1 MSAATGGGPRAAVDV
16 GSNSCRLLVVD
27 ADGAPVAR
35 EMEITRLGQG
45 VDERG
50 HLDDGALERTLE
62 VIARYRDRW
71 EGHGVSPEAVRIG
84 ATSAVRDAEDRDRF
98 FDAVAERTGVEA
110 VVLSGEEEARA
121 TFRGVA
127 ARLEVTPPLLV
138 LDVGGGSTE
147 LIVGGRDG
155 DVVASVS
162 LQLGSVRLTERLLR
176 GDPPTG
182 DEIRAAKEEVR
193 VRLEEGRTR
202 LEDGGADPRD
212 GTLVG
217 VAGTVTTLTAL
228 HLDLDVYDPDA
239 IHGTRLPR
247 GVVDAL
253 TDVLL
258 RMPVVDRAGLP
269 QVSAGREDVIAGGAL
284 IVRGVMER
292 FGHREL
298 VTSEADILDGLVLQ

>member
-1 MSAATGGGPRAAVDV
+1 MSVATGDGPRAAVDV

-27 ADGAPVAR
+27 ADGAPVVR
-35 EMEITRLGQG
+35 EMEITRLGAG

-50 HLDDGALERTLE
+50 HLDDDALERTLE
-62 VIARYRDRW
+62 VISRYRERW
-71 EGHGVSPEAVRIG
+71 EDHGVPAEAVRIG
-84 ATSAVRDAEDRDRF
+84 ATSAVRDAGDRDRF
-98 FDAVAERTGVEA
+98 FGAVEERTGVQA
-110 VVLSGEEEARA
+110 VVLSGDEEARA

-127 ARLEVTPPLLV
+127 ARLEIPQPLVV

-147 LIVGGRDG
+147 LIVGGSDG
-155 DVVASVS
+155 DVEAAVS
-162 LQLGSVRLTERLLR
+162 LQLGSVRLTERLLH

-182 DEIRAAKEEVR
+182 DEIRAAREEIR
-193 VRLEEGRTR
+193 SRLEEGRAR
-202 LEDGGADPRD
+202 LEDGGVDPRD

-228 HLDLDVYDPDA
+228 HLDLDVYDPEA

-247 GVVDAL
+247 AVVDAL

-258 RMPVVDRAGLP
+258 RMPVADRAGLP
-269 QVSAGREDVIAGGAL
+269 QVSSGREDVIAGGAL
-284 IVRGVMER
+284 IVQGVMER

>member
-1 MSAATGGGPRAAVDV
+1 MSAATGDRPRAAVDV

-27 ADGAPVAR
+27 ADGAPVVR
-35 EMEITRLGQG
+35 EMEITRLGKG
-45 VDERG
+45 VDEHG
-50 HLDDGALERTLE
+50 HLDDDALERTLE
-62 VIARYRDRW
+62 VISRYRGRW
-71 EGHGVSPEAVRIG
+71 EEHGVPAEAVRIG

-98 FDAVAERTGVEA
+98 FDAVEEQTGVRA
-110 VVLSGEEEARA
+110 VVLSGDEEARA

-127 ARLEVTPPLLV
+127 ARLEVPPPLVV

-147 LIVGGRDG
+147 LIVGGSDG
-155 DVVASVS
+155 DVVAAVS

-182 DEIRAAKEEVR
+182 GEIRAAREEV
-193 VRLEEGRTR
+193 GSR
-202 LEDGGADPRD
+202 LEDGRRRLGDRGADPAE

-228 HLDLDVYDPDA
+228 HLDLDVYDPEA

-247 GVVDAL
+247 AVVDAL

-258 RMPVVDRAGLP
+258 GMPVADRADLP
-269 QVSAGREDVIAGGAL
+269 QVSPGREDVIAGGAL

>member
-1 MSAATGGGPRAAVDV
+1 MSAATGDGPRAAVDV

-27 ADGAPVAR
+27 ADGAPVVR
-35 EMEITRLGQG
+35 EMEITRLGKG

-62 VIARYRDRW
+62 VISRYRQRW
-71 EGHGVSPEAVRIG
+71 EEHGVPAEAVRIG

-98 FDAVAERTGVEA
+98 FHAVEERTGVRA
-110 VVLSGEEEARA
+110 VVLSGDEEARA
-121 TFRGVA
+121 TFGGVA
-127 ARLEVTPPLLV
+127 ARLDVPSPLVV

-155 DVVASVS
+155 DVVAAVS
-162 LQLGSVRLTERLLR
+162 LQLGSVRLTERLLH

-182 DEIRAAKEEVR
+182 DEIRAAREEVR
-193 VRLEEGRTR
+193 SR
-202 LEDGGADPRD
+202 LEDGGRRLGDRGADPAE

-228 HLDLDVYDPDA
+228 HLDLDVYDPEA

-247 GVVDAL
+247 AVVDEL

-258 RMPVVDRAGLP
+258 RMPVADRADLP
-269 QVSAGREDVIAGGAL
+269 QVSPGREDVIAGGAL

>member
-1 MSAATGGGPRAAVDV
+1 MSPEPRGGPRAAVDV

-27 ADGAPVAR
+27 AGGVPVVR
-35 EMEITRLGQG
+35 EMEITRLGEG
-45 VDERG
+45 VDEHGR
-50 HLDDGALERTLE
+50 LDDDALERTLA
-62 VIARYRDRW
+62 VIDRYRERW
-71 EGHGVSPEAVRIG
+71 EEHGVAPEAVRIG

-98 FDAVAERTGVEA
+98 FDAVEERTGAEA
-110 VVLSGEEEARA
+110 VVLSGDEEART

-127 ARLEVTPPLLV
+127 ARLEVPAPLVV

-147 LIVGGRDG
+147 LIVGGGDG
-155 DVVASVS
+155 QMVAAVS
-162 LQLGSVRLTERLLR
+162 LQLGSVRLTERLLH

-182 DEIRAAKEEVR
+182 DEIRAAREEVR
-193 VRLEEGRTR
+193 SRLEEGRRR
-202 LEDGGADPRD
+202 LGDHGADPAA

-217 VAGTVTTLTAL
+217 VAGTVTTLAAL
-228 HLDLDVYDPDA
+228 HLDLDVYDPEA

-258 RMPVVDRAGLP
+258 RMPVADRAELP
-269 QVSAGREDVIAGGAL
+269 QVSSGREDVIGGGAL
-284 IVRGVMER
+284 IVGGVMER
-292 FGHREL
+292 FGHGEL

>member
-1 MSAATGGGPRAAVDV
+1 MSAATGDGPRAAVDV

-27 ADGAPVAR
+27 ADGAPVVR
-35 EMEITRLGQG
+35 EMEITRLGKG

-62 VIARYRDRW
+62 VISRYRQRW
-71 EGHGVSPEAVRIG
+71 EEHGVPAEAVRIG

-98 FDAVAERTGVEA
+98 FHAVEERTGVRA
-110 VVLSGEEEARA
+110 VVLSGDEEALA

-127 ARLEVTPPLLV
+127 ARLDVPSPLVV

-155 DVVASVS
+155 DVVAAVS
-162 LQLGSVRLTERLLR
+162 LQLGSVRLTERLLH

-182 DEIRAAKEEVR
+182 DEIRAAREEVR
-193 VRLEEGRTR
+193 SR
-202 LEDGGADPRD
+202 LEDGGRRLGDRGADPAE

-217 VAGTVTTLTAL
+217 VAGTVTTLTSL
-228 HLDLDVYDPDA
+228 HLDLDVYDPEA

-247 GVVDAL
+247 AVVDAL

-258 RMPVVDRAGLP
+258 RMPVADRADLP
-269 QVSAGREDVIAGGAL
+269 QVSPGREDVIAGGAL

>member
-1 MSAATGGGPRAAVDV
+1 MSGARAAVDV
-16 GSNSCRLLVVD
+16 GSNSCRLLVVG
-27 ADGAPVAR
+27 ADGDPLVR
-35 EMEITRLGQG
+35 EMEITRLGKG

-50 HLDDGALERTLE
+50 HLDDGSLEATLG
-62 VIARYRDRW
+62 VIAHYRDLW
-71 EGHGVSPEAVRIG
+71 ESHGVAPRAVRIA

-98 FDAVAERTGVEA
+98 FDAVRERTGVEA
-110 VVLSGEEEARA
+110 VVLSGDEEARA

-127 ARLEVTPPLLV
+127 ARLDVPAPLVV

-155 DVVASVS
+155 DVAAAVS

-176 GDPPTG
+176 GDPPSA
-182 DEIRAAKEEVR
+182 DEIHAAREEVLA
-193 VRLEEGRTR
+193 RLEEGRRR
-202 LEDGGADPRD
+202 LADRGADAVD

-228 HLDLDVYDPDA
+228 HLDLDVYDPDV

-258 RMPVVDRAGLP
+258 RMPVADRAGLP
-269 QVSAGREDVIAGGAL
+269 QVSAGREDVIAAGAL
-284 IVRGVMER
+284 IVRGVMGR
-292 FGHREL
+292 FGHGEL
-298 VTSEADILDGLVLQ
+298 VTSEGDILDGLVLQ

>member
-1 MSAATGGGPRAAVDV
+1 MSAAAGDGPRAAVDV

-27 ADGAPVAR
+27 ADGAPVVR
-35 EMEITRLGQG
+35 VMEITRLGEG
-45 VDERG
+45 VDGRG

-62 VIARYRDRW
+62 VISRYRERW
-71 EGHGVSPEAVRIG
+71 EEHGVPAEAVRIG

-98 FDAVAERTGVEA
+98 FDAVEERTGVRA
-110 VVLSGEEEARA
+110 VVLSGDEEART

-127 ARLEVTPPLLV
+127 ARLEVPPPLVV

-155 DVVASVS
+155 DVVAAVS
-162 LQLGSVRLTERLLR
+162 LQLGSVRLTERLLH
-176 GDPPTG
+176 GDPPSG
-182 DEIRAAKEEVR
+182 DEIRAAREEVR
-193 VRLEEGRTR
+193 SRLEEGSRR
-202 LEDGGADPRD
+202 LGDRGADPAA

-228 HLDLDVYDPDA
+228 HLDLDVYDPEA

-247 GVVDAL
+247 TVVDAL

-258 RMPVVDRAGLP
+258 RMPVADRADLP
-269 QVSAGREDVIAGGAL
+269 QVSPGREDVIAGGAL

>member
-1 MSAATGGGPRAAVDV
+1 MSAATGDGPRAAVDV

-27 ADGAPVAR
+27 ADGAPVVR
-35 EMEITRLGQG
+35 EMEITRLGKG

-62 VIARYRDRW
+62 VISRYRQRW
-71 EGHGVSPEAVRIG
+71 EEHGVPAEAVRIG

-98 FDAVAERTGVEA
+98 FHAVEERTGVRA
-110 VVLSGEEEARA
+110 VVLSGDEEARA

-127 ARLEVTPPLLV
+127 ARLDVPSPLVV

-155 DVVASVS
+155 DVVAAVS
-162 LQLGSVRLTERLLR
+162 LQLGSVRLTERLLH

-182 DEIRAAKEEVR
+182 DEIRAAREEVR
-193 VRLEEGRTR
+193 SR
-202 LEDGGADPRD
+202 LEDGGRRLGDRGADPAE

-228 HLDLDVYDPDA
+228 HLDLDVYDPEA

-247 GVVDAL
+247 AVVDAL

-258 RMPVVDRAGLP
+258 RMPVADRADLP
-269 QVSAGREDVIAGGAL
+269 QVSPGREDVIAGGAL